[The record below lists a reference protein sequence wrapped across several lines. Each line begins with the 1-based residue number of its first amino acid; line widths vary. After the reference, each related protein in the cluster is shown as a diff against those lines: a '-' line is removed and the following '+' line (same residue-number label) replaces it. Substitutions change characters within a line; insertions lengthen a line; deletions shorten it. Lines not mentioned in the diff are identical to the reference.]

1 MFINC
6 VQYCLLFIKCTTFIQ
21 LYLFFPFLTYV
32 NVLKS
37 VSELNSQLIRTH
49 DAYKI
54 VVLHNNTTNFL
65 RLSFSLLAPTACPN

>member
-21 LYLFFPFLTYV
+21 LYLSFPFLTYV

-37 VSELNSQLIRTH
+37 VSELNSWYASKH

-54 VVLHNNTTNFL
+54 VVLSRTTYDIHTD
-65 RLSFSLLAPTACPN
+65 RSLG

>member
-1 MFINC
+1 MFINF
-6 VQYCLLFIKCTTFIQ
+6 VQYCILFIKCTTFIQ

-37 VSELNSQLIRTH
+37 VSELNSWYASKH

-54 VVLHNNTTNFL
+54 VVLSRILHMYTQT
-65 RLSFSLLAPTACPN
+65 RALARTS